1 MQTLGVY
8 GDSFAAVPDW
18 AKDKTVYWSSLLG
31 KKYSVF
37 NYAFVGSDVYYSYS
51 IFKDTY
57 HLYDKAVFVITSP
70 YRFFNCVLELET
82 TDGKK
87 IKQGVLSIN
96 IIDHILKQ
104 YDLSVAS
111 LLKLEALKQYYM
123 YITDYS
129 TQVDICKLML
139 KDIKSK
145 KPDTVI
151 ICGGDRNI
159 ARDLTYPG
167 DISFEDY
174 QRLFWRSMD
183 KKDEK
188 FNEIGEWYGKEKNC
202 PNHLSEE
209 VSALVAQH
217 IKEALEK
224 GIWNPVLPN
233 TLPHYHGWDYYYDI

>member
-1 MQTLGVY
+1 LKNVSENKTLDIV
-8 GDSFAAVPDW
+8 
-18 AKDKTVYWSSLLG
+18 TV
-31 KKYSVF
+31 
-37 NYAFVGSDVYYSYS
+37 N
-51 IFKDTY
+51 
-57 HLYDKAVFVITSP
+57 TSP
-70 YRFFNCVLELET
+70 NIVKF
-82 TDGKK
+82 
-87 IKQGVLSIN
+87 LSIN

-151 ICGGDRNI
+151 ICGGDRNV

-209 VSALVAQH
+209 VSALVAAHVDQA
-217 IKEALEK
+217 IQT
-224 GIWNPVLPN
+224 GTWNPRPLPDSIKHN
-233 TLPHYHGWDYYYDI
+233 HPWDYYYKLA